1 MTTSKDSTH
10 FSVEIEVG
18 NAAFDGEVEMSRE
31 IARILRNLADD
42 VECGHIL
49 QTLYDVNGNRVGR
62 ASLDN

>member
-1 MTTSKDSTH
+1 MTTFT
-10 FSVEIEVG
+10 VQLELG
-18 NAAFDGEVEMSRE
+18 NAAFDGEVEMAHE
-31 IARILRNLADD
+31 IARILRRLAAD